1 MNSSRAIIF
10 CCLVLMLYI
19 EDVAADRQVVLVTAS
34 MSPLK
39 NLGSLEL
46 RKIFLGFSV
55 WRDGNIVKGLR
66 NIEDENLNS
75 IFLQN
80 IVAMSA
86 KSYEYR
92 LLSLTI
98 RQGTPRPA
106 EYDKLKDLLNAL
118 SSNSYSVSF
127 MWKNDAVLLS
137 KIKILRV
144 LWHQN

>member
-1 MNSSRAIIF
+1 
-10 CCLVLMLYI
+10 MLYI

-39 NLGSLEL
+39 NLDSLEL

-80 IVAMSA
+80 IVAMSE